1 MEFRKVLSKL
11 ESKDNLILGKK
22 DKTLLGI
29 DINDYPSMIVTGETG
44 SGKSIFLDQ
53 IMCQLIKTH
62 TSLEMGL
69 VIIDSTGVEL
79 NKYADSR
86 YTYFSSIGD
95 DRRDGVCL
103 TKVTREIIRRKELLE
118 NEHVKNV
125 IEYNEKVNSKL
136 PLLVLAIDDN
146 LSMLKDED
154 TRNQI
159 KHIIKDI
166 HGLGIFFVLVENDV
180 NNDFFIKND
189 NLKSSVLV
197 SFDQANE
204 YQSKNVNMPNS
215 HNLGI
220 GKFLIKI
227 DGEIGEY
234 EDFKFDDNIIDEI
247 LENK

>member
-1 MEFRKVLSKL
+1 MEFREVLKKL
-11 ESKDNLILGKK
+11 DSKDNLILGKRN
-22 DKTLLGI
+22 KTLLGI
-29 DINDYPSMIVTGETG
+29 DITDYPSMIITGETG

-53 IMCQLIKTH
+53 IMCQLISTH

-79 NKYADSR
+79 NKYAESR

-103 TKVTREIIRRKELLE
+103 TKVTREILRRKELLD
-118 NEHVKNV
+118 NEHARNV
-125 IEYNEKVNSKL
+125 VEYNEKANSKL

-146 LSMLKDED
+146 NSMLKDED
-154 TRNQI
+154 IRNQI

-166 HGLGIFFVLVENDV
+166 PGLGIFFVLVENDV
-180 NNDFFIKND
+180 NNDFFVKND
-189 NLKSSVLV
+189 NLKSAVLV

-204 YQSKNVNMPNS
+204 YQSKNVNMPDS
-215 HNLGI
+215 HNLEI
-220 GKFLIKI
+220 GKFLVKI
-227 DGEIGEY
+227 DGEIEEY